1 MGPGSA
7 PALLGPTLR
16 CPSRLSHA
24 IDPPPVPMVLM
35 SIIGMRT
42 GNAPTAPPLVICGLP
57 PSIRQRSVEVPPA
70 SSVTKSGKP
79 ASSAMTA
86 LPSAPAAGPDSAVVI
101 GLHDLLGA

>member
-16 CPSRLSHA
+16 WPSRLIHA

-42 GNAPTAPPLVICGLP
+42 GYAPTAPPLVTCGLP
-57 PSIRQRSVEVPPA
+57 RSIRQRWVGVPPA
-70 SSVTKSGKP
+70 SSAPTSGKP
-79 ASSAMTA
+79 APSATPA
-86 LPSAPAAGPDSAVVI
+86 PASAPAAEPDSAVVI
-101 GLHDLLGA
+101 GLRST